1 MTLPAPPRTLVP
13 DLAVLSVA
21 LVWGCSFVAVQQV
34 AAGASVAL
42 VLALRFGLAVL
53 LLLPVVLLAAR
64 ASGRVGGP
72 GTAGSWAGALR
83 RGVLPGL
90 MLLAIFTLETHG
102 AVRTTPARA
111 GVLVALFAVVVPFAA
126 ALRERRSPR
135 WGAVGAGAVAVGGV
149 ALLLGPG
156 GGVREGDL
164 LLLAAAAVRGVV
176 TALDGDR
183 EDPDPLRS
191 TVVRLGVVAAG
202 SLAVALAVPGAAAG
216 GLPQGAAAWWA
227 LLFLAGPCTAFALLV
242 QRLASRRTSPE
253 RVAVLFVTE
262 PVWAALAGVA
272 AGDRLSPVQVVGVVL
287 VLVAQAALR
296 VPWRRA
302 PARSA
307 GPDEP
312 RAVGQDDGLR
322 PVPGARLGQDGRDVA
337 AHRLQPHT
345 ELGRDLGVAQPGGDQ
360 PQHLL
365 LPGGE
370 PGQLRDLRRGPA
382 HVAAG
387 ELAHGVGEQQRLPA
401 GDRADPVQHLLR

>member
-1 MTLPAPPRTLVP
+1 MTPRSLVP
-13 DLAVLSVA
+13 DAAVLTVA
-21 LVWGCSFVAVQQV
+21 VVWGCSFVAVQQV

-42 VLALRFGLAVL
+42 VLALRFGLAAL

-64 ASGRVGGP
+64 SSRPPAAGG
-72 GTAGSWAGALR
+72 TWAGALR
-83 RGVLPGL
+83 RGLLPGL
-90 MLLAIFTLETHG
+90 MLLAVFTLETHG

-111 GVLVALFAVVVPFAA
+111 GVLVSLFAVVVPFAA

-135 WGAVGAGAVAVGGV
+135 WGAVAAGAVAVGGV

-156 GGVREGDL
+156 GGVRSGDL

-191 TVVRLGVVAAG
+191 TVARLVVVAAG
-202 SLAVALAVPGAAAG
+202 SLVVALAVPGAAAG
-216 GLPQGAAAWWA
+216 GLPAGAAAWWA

-287 VLVAQAALR
+287 VLGAQAALR

-302 PARSA
+302 PAREQVLPVTSA
-307 GPDEP
+307 TP
-312 RAVGQDDGLR
+312 
-322 PVPGARLGQDGRDVA
+322 AR
-337 AHRLQPHT
+337 T
-345 ELGRDLGVAQPGGDQ
+345 
-360 PQHLL
+360 
-365 LPGGE
+365 
-370 PGQLRDLRRGPA
+370 
-382 HVAAG
+382 
-387 ELAHGVGEQQRLPA
+387 
-401 GDRADPVQHLLR
+401 